1 MRLLLSAL
9 TALLLAGCAV
19 VPLTPYMYAPAP
31 PPRGPYGH
39 PVYPHHYVWHPY
51 DRW

>member
-1 MRLLLSAL
+1 MRLLLIAL

-19 VPLTPYMYAPAP
+19 VPLAPYTYAPAP
-31 PPRGPYGH
+31 YPRGTYGH
-39 PVYPHHYVWHPY
+39 PVYPHHYAWRPY